1 MAFIVIQHY
10 IPADGSS
17 LAAFFTDVMFFGVGG
32 SSLLGMLFI
41 ATMAPFKVGK
51 RWRDRNSESRRSFS
65 FLSHEDDE
73 DDIEILPFFP
83 SNPYTP
89 LPSPVPSPNL
99 NTQLG

>member
-1 MAFIVIQHY
+1 MVIQHY
-10 IPADGSS
+10 TPVDETS
-17 LAAFFTDVMFFGVGG
+17 LAAFFTDVLFFGVGG
-32 SSLLGMLFI
+32 SALLGMLSI
-41 ATMAPFKVGK
+41 ATLAPFQVGK
-51 RWRDRNSESRRSFS
+51 RWRDRNSEDRRLFS